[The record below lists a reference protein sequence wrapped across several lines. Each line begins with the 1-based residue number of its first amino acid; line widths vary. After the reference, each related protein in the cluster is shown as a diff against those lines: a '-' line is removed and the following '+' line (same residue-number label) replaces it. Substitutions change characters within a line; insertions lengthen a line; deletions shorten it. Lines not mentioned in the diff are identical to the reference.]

1 MKPAFRPDLI
11 DFMNAA
17 VIVISLGLIGSLVL
31 QSSYA

>member
-1 MKPAFRPDLI
+1 MKTFKPDLL

-17 VIVISLGLIGSLVL
+17 VIVTSLGLIGSLIL